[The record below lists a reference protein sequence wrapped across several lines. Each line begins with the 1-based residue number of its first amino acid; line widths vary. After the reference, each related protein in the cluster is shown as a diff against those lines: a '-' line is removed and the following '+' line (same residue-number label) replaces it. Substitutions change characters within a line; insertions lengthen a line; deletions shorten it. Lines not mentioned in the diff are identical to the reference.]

1 MKISTYNMKIEN
13 LIGKTFVFQLK
24 LNDYNESGSHDEKT
38 CREGKKKKPTI
49 TRRKDKNS
57 DIGIHIVSKQS
68 SKSL

>member
-38 CREGKKKKPTI
+38 CREGKKKN
-49 TRRKDKNS
+49 R
-57 DIGIHIVSKQS
+57 
-68 SKSL
+68 L